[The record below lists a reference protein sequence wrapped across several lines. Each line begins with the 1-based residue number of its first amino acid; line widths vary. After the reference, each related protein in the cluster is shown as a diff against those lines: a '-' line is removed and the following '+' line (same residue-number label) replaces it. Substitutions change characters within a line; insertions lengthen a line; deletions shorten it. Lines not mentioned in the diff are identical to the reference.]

1 MLQWIIKIQQED
13 INDEKNVLKIL
24 FLKKAH
30 DHIKFMLY
38 FSKVLWNW
46 SRKYSV
52 SAKLPAMLASRQKNW
67 SFRNGLHLEESLSD
81 TGICFLLFS

>member
-1 MLQWIIKIQQED
+1 MPKTTICCFIISALMLQWIIKIQQED

-38 FSKVLWNW
+38 FSKVL
-46 SRKYSV
+46 
-52 SAKLPAMLASRQKNW
+52 
-67 SFRNGLHLEESLSD
+67 
-81 TGICFLLFS
+81 